1 MITYEEFRTDVECRG
16 RSFLLTVADIVES
29 ATKQNLAVAD
39 EFAEFAVGQLRMPT
53 KAKSFDEYRNRTWDA
68 YSQFG
73 TDLTE
78 HGKGM
83 YELWRGVPGQIF
95 ESLKAKEEKVKKV
108 AVKKIEVKKA
118 APKKAVAKKAAP
130 KKAAPKKAAPKKA
143 APKKAAP
150 KKAAPKEPAS
160 KEAAAE

>member
-1 MITYEEFRTDVECRG
+1 MITYQEFRTDVECRG
-16 RSFLLTVADIVES
+16 KSFLLTVADIVES

-73 TDLTE
+73 TDLRE

-83 YELWRGVPGQIF
+83 YELWRGVPGQVF
-95 ESLKAKEEKVKKV
+95 ESLKAQEETVKKV
-108 AVKKIEVKKA
+108 AVKKA

-130 KKAAPKKAAPKKA
+130 KKAAPKKAAPEKA
-143 APKKAAP
+143 AAEKPVP
-150 KKAAPKEPAS
+150 
-160 KEAAAE
+160 KEAATE